1 MKLGVN
7 LAYMASADQFHEHLR
22 TAKAAEQYGYDS
34 VWVAEAYGS
43 DAATPLAY
51 IASQTERIRLGSA
64 IFQIPG
70 RTPANCAM
78 VSATLDLLS
87 GGRFILGIGSS
98 GPQVAEGWHGQPF
111 AKQIKRTREYVAIV
125 RKALARER
133 LEFDGE
139 LYKLPLPDGPGK
151 ALKLMI
157 KPVQE
162 RIPIFLAAIG
172 PNNTAL
178 AGEIADGWLPY
189 LFSPEYLKNFTG
201 SLEEGAARAGRT
213 LDDVEISPTVFTAI
227 GDDLDACRAMIKP
240 ILALYV
246 GGMGSREKNFYN
258 RVVQSYGFEKEAKRC
273 FQKSDRVPGERKSSQ
288 PVIVK
293 RRNSSAISA
302 FCECRMAK
310 ICSRL
315 APISIFEIISKRCFQ
330 KSGRVPGE
338 RKSSRPVIVKRRN
351 SSAISAFCECRMAK
365 ICSRMAPTSIFESI
379 SKEIQDL
386 YLDGKQ
392 AEAIGAVPDELVDL
406 TSLVGSAEQVGDRIA
421 AYRDAGVDNLIVAP
435 LAVDEA
441 SRDELLRTV
450 AEFA

>member
-7 LAYMASADQFHEHLR
+7 LAYMASAEQFHEQLR
-22 TAKAAEQYGYDS
+22 TAKAAEEFGYDS

-51 IASQTERIRLGSA
+51 MAAQTERIRLGSA

-78 VSATLDLLS
+78 VSATLDILS
-87 GGRFILGIGSS
+87 NGRFILGIGSS

-139 LYKLPLPDGPGK
+139 LYTLPLPDGPGK

-201 SLEEGAARAGRT
+201 SLEEGAARSGRT
-213 LDDVEISPTVFTAI
+213 IDDIEISPTVFTAVS
-227 GDDLDACRAMIKP
+227 DDVDECRAMIKP

-258 RVVQSYGFEKEAKRC
+258 RVVQSYGFEAEA
-273 FQKSDRVPGERKSSQ
+273 
-288 PVIVK
+288 
-293 RRNSSAISA
+293 
-302 FCECRMAK
+302 
-310 ICSRL
+310 
-315 APISIFEIISKRCFQ
+315 
-330 KSGRVPGE
+330 
-338 RKSSRPVIVKRRN
+338 
-351 SSAISAFCECRMAK
+351 
-365 ICSRMAPTSIFESI
+365 
-379 SKEIQDL
+379 KEIQDL

-392 AEAIGAVPDELVDL
+392 MEAIAAVPDELVDL
-406 TSLVGSAEQVGDRIA
+406 TSLVGTAEQVRDRMA
-421 AYRDAGVDNLIVAP
+421 AYRDAGVDNLIIAP
-435 LAVDEA
+435 LATNEQQRHD
-441 SRDELLRTV
+441 LLRTL

>member
-7 LAYMASADQFHEHLR
+7 LAYMASGDQLHEQLR
-22 TAKAAEQYGYDS
+22 IAQAAEEFGYDS

-51 IASQTERIRLGSA
+51 FAAHTERIRLGSA

-78 VSATLDLLS
+78 VSATLDIIS
-87 GGRFILGIGSS
+87 EGRFILGIGSS

-111 AKQIKRTREYVAIV
+111 ARQIQRTREYIAIV

-133 LEFDGE
+133 LEYDGE
-139 LYKLPLPDGPGK
+139 IYQLPLPGGPGK

-178 AGEIADGWLPY
+178 AGEVADGWLPY
-189 LFSPEYLKNFTG
+189 LFSPEYLKSFTV
-201 SLEEGAARAGRT
+201 SLDKGAARSGRT
-213 LDDVEISPTVFTAI
+213 LDDIEISPTVFTAM

-258 RVVQSYGFEKEAKRC
+258 RVVRSYGFDDAAE
-273 FQKSDRVPGERKSSQ
+273 
-288 PVIVK
+288 
-293 RRNSSAISA
+293 
-302 FCECRMAK
+302 
-310 ICSRL
+310 
-315 APISIFEIISKRCFQ
+315 
-330 KSGRVPGE
+330 
-338 RKSSRPVIVKRRN
+338 
-351 SSAISAFCECRMAK
+351 
-365 ICSRMAPTSIFESI
+365 
-379 SKEIQDL
+379 EIQDL

-392 AEAIGAVPDELVDL
+392 AEAIAAVPDELVDL
-406 TSLVGSAEQVGDRIA
+406 TSLVGSRDHVHDRVA
-421 AYRDAGVDNLIVAP
+421 AYRDAGVDNLIIAP
-435 LAVDEA
+435 LAVDEEQRR
-441 SRDELLRTV
+441 SLLRTV

>member
-7 LAYMASADQFHEHLR
+7 LAYMASADQFQEQLR
-22 TAKAAEQYGYDS
+22 TAIAAEKYGYDS

-51 IASQTERIRLGSA
+51 IAAQTEKIRLGSA

-78 VSATLDLLS
+78 VSATLDILS

-111 AKQIKRTREYVAIV
+111 AKQIKRTREYVTIV

-139 LYKLPLPDGPGK
+139 LYTLPLPDGPGK

-157 KPVQE
+157 APVQE

-189 LFSPEYLKNFTG
+189 LFSPEYLKNFTV

-213 LDDVEISPTVFTAI
+213 LDEIEISPTVFTAV
-227 GDDLDACRAMIKP
+227 GDDIDACRAMIKP

-258 RVVQSYGFEKEAKRC
+258 RVVQSYGFVDQA
-273 FQKSDRVPGERKSSQ
+273 
-288 PVIVK
+288 
-293 RRNSSAISA
+293 
-302 FCECRMAK
+302 
-310 ICSRL
+310 
-315 APISIFEIISKRCFQ
+315 
-330 KSGRVPGE
+330 
-338 RKSSRPVIVKRRN
+338 
-351 SSAISAFCECRMAK
+351 
-365 ICSRMAPTSIFESI
+365 
-379 SKEIQDL
+379 KEIQDL
-386 YLDGKQ
+386 YLGGKQ
-392 AEAIGAVPDELVDL
+392 AEAIAAVPDELVDL
-406 TSLVGSAEQVGDRIA
+406 TSLVGSAEHLRDRMA
-421 AYRDAGVDNLIVAP
+421 AYREAGVDNLIIAP
-435 LAVDEA
+435 LAADEA
-441 SRDELLRTV
+441 GRDELLRTL
-450 AEFA
+450 AEFQ